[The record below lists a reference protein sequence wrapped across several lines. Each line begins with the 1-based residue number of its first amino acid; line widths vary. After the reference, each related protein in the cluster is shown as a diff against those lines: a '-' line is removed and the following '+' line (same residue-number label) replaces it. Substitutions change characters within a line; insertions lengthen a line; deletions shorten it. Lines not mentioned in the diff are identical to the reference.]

1 MIMKLERE
9 QERMNKMPI
18 TITDATLQEHTKDGL
33 TLVDFWAPWC
43 GPCRML
49 GPVLEELEEELAP
62 HLTVAKLNIDENQLF
77 AQRFGI
83 QSIPTMV
90 LFQDGVP
97 VEKLVGFY
105 PKEILQ
111 EYLEEKIAGTQE
123 EG

>member
-1 MIMKLERE
+1 
-9 QERMNKMPI
+9 MPI

-77 AQRFGI
+77 DQRFGI